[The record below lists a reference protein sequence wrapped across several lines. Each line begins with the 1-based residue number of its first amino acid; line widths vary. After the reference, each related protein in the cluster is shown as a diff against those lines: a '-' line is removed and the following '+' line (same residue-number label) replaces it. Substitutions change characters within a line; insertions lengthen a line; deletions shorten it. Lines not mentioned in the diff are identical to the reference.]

1 MKYRLFG
8 RTGLRVSELWLGT
21 MTFGED
27 WGWGASKSESRK
39 IFDAFAN
46 AGGNCIDT
54 ANHYTNGT
62 SEKLVGEFTASER
75 QRFVISTKYTLSGRP
90 QDPNGGGNHRKSLVQ
105 SLEASLKRLGTGYID
120 IYWVHAWDQF
130 TPVEE
135 TMRALDDQVRLGKV
149 LYVGFS
155 DAPAWVV
162 AQANTMASL
171 RGWSPFAG
179 IQVQYN
185 LAERTPER
193 ELIPMAKS
201 LGLAVTAW
209 SPLAGGV
216 LTGKYNTSAEET
228 RRLTPDNPMYASL
241 VSERNTTI
249 AEEVL
254 EIAHM
259 TGRTPS
265 QIALNW
271 LRSKQEQGTIIPIL
285 GCRSEKHV
293 KDNLGCLDFELSAE
307 DAAMLDE
314 VSKISQGFPGD
325 FLSSP
330 FVRGLVYGNTLGKIE
345 APKEPAA
352 AGR

>member
-1 MKYRLFG
+1 MKNRLFG

-27 WGWGASKSESRK
+27 WGWGASKPESRR
-39 IFDAFAN
+39 IFDAYAK

-62 SEKLVGEFTASER
+62 SEKFVGEFTASER

-90 QDPNGGGNHRKSLVQ
+90 DDPNAGGNHRKSLVQ
-105 SLEASLKRLGTGYID
+105 SLEGSLKRLGTDYID
-120 IYWVHAWDQF
+120 VYWVHAWDQL

-162 AQANTMASL
+162 SQANTMAAL

-193 ELIPMAKS
+193 ELLPMAKA

-216 LTGKYNTSAEET
+216 LTGKYNKSTQEPK
-228 RRLTPDNPMYASL
+228 RLTPDSPLYAAL
-241 VSERNTTI
+241 VNERSTSI
-249 AEEVL
+249 ADEVL
-254 EIAHM
+254 EIAHQA
-259 TGRTPS
+259 GRTPS
-265 QIALNW
+265 QVALNW
-271 LRSKQEQGTIIPIL
+271 LRQRQVAGNVMPIL
-285 GCRSEKHV
+285 GCRSEKHAQ
-293 KDNLGCLDFELSAE
+293 DNLGCLDFELSA
-307 DAAMLDE
+307 DDIARLDE
-314 VSKISQGFPGD
+314 ASRIRLGFPGD
-325 FLSSP
+325 FLASS
-330 FVRGLVYGNTLGKIE
+330 FVRGLVYGNTFEKTE
-345 APKEPAA
+345 APREPVG